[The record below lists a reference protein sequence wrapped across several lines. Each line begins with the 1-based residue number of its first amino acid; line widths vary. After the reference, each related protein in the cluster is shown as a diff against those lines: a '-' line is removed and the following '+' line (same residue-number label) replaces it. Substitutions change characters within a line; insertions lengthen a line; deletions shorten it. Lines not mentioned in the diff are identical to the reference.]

1 MYNLVKMS
9 LISIIER
16 YNNYNAA
23 NKRKYLAGLQK
34 VDLSK
39 YQQDIVT
46 ILDIIEGV
54 IGKES
59 HSDIV
64 GMNDNLKN
72 WFNNS
77 DWGSAF
83 VVNSGAKPFKNIGE
97 MRDKLQYLFSGLAIR
112 STIYEMFNLYLLK
125 QPKLLEAGKSNIPNI
140 IPDEN
145 MRRYLGWT
153 EQFSR
158 SRLRSMIDQN
168 ILYIVEGKQQL
179 EDEEVVREFKNE
191 QDIVV
196 QTIQFNKQKQK
207 W

>member
-1 MYNLVKMS
+1 M
-9 LISIIER
+9 ITIIER

-23 NKRKYLAGLQK
+23 NKRKYLAEIQK
-34 VDLSK
+34 LDLSL

-46 ILDIIEGV
+46 ILDIIE
-54 IGKES
+54 
-59 HSDIV
+59 DINSRRPDTDQVV

-72 WFNNS
+72 WLDNT

-97 MRDKLQYLFSGLAIR
+97 MRDNLQYLFSGLAMR
-112 STIYEMFNLYLLK
+112 PTIYEMFNLYLLK
-125 QPKLLEAGKSNIPNI
+125 HPQLLESGKTNIPNI

-145 MRRYLGWT
+145 MRQYLGWT

-191 QDIVV
+191 QDIVA
-196 QTIQFNKQKQK
+196 QTVQFNKQKQK